1 MRAVTR
7 DEIPSLEAYERAR
20 DAERA
25 RMIEV
30 RRRRRVA
37 LGDLVSLGFE
47 NRQTVIYQ
55 VCEMMRAERMVE
67 AHRIDEE
74 LAVYNDL
81 LPAPGQLSSTLFIEV
96 PDQSQIRTVLN
107 RLVGVDE
114 HVSLVVGDHVVPGE
128 SEPGRSML
136 EKTASV
142 HYVRWT
148 LPEEARRQ
156 MRAGDVPVAFVCDH
170 PNYAV
175 RAVLD
180 AAQVRELVG
189 DLEADSAS

>member
-1 MRAVTR
+1 MKPVTR
-7 DEIPSLEAYERAR
+7 DELPTLERYEERRGEIRATMIR
-20 DAERA
+20 VRA
-25 RMIEV
+25 
-30 RRRRRVA
+30 RRRVA

-47 NRQTVIYQ
+47 NRETVLYQ

-67 AHRIDEE
+67 PGRLEDE
-74 LAVYNDL
+74 LVVYNDL
-81 LPAPGQLSSTLFIEV
+81 LPAPGQLSCTLFIEV

-114 HVSLVVGDHVVPGE
+114 HVFLRVGDTIVAGE

-142 HYVRWT
+142 HYVKWT
-148 LPEEARRQ
+148 LPAEAQRHL
-156 MRAGDVPVAFVCDH
+156 RAGDVAVEIGCDH

-175 RAVLD
+175 RTLLSPE
-180 AAQVRELVG
+180 QVAELAR
-189 DLEADSAS
+189 DLEP